1 MPGLQE
7 GFLWSERLRARLVGR
22 GKGEQRV
29 PTQEVERRKD
39 GGTRQVSYSN
49 EAWETAAA
57 GWREARQYAESEEE
71 AEQAIKKAEDR
82 LVSDHGLSDDDAERL
97 MMLAC

>member
-1 MPGLQE
+1 
-7 GFLWSERLRARLVGR
+7 
-22 GKGEQRV
+22 
-29 PTQEVERRKD
+29 
-39 GGTRQVSYSN
+39 VSYSN
-49 EAWETAAA
+49 EAWEVAAA
-57 GWREARQYAESEEE
+57 GWREARHYAESEEE